1 MQEGGE
7 GRGGGDAEGEKEG
20 LALLLFRPGETWL

>member
-7 GRGGGDAEGEKEG
+7 GRGGDAEGEKEG